1 MNALESYRKEHH
13 LTFEAI
19 ANMVGVK
26 KPTVWRHCAGDPI
39 SGESALLYH
48 TKLQIP
54 LEELRPDL
62 YPTPTSGHAQPQD
75 AA

>member
-1 MNALESYRKEHH
+1 MNALETYRTENG

-19 ANMVGVK
+19 AQTVALA

-48 TKLQIP
+48 TKLGRP
-54 LEELRPDL
+54 LEALRPDI
-62 YPTPTSGHAQPQD
+62 YAPDPTTEP
-75 AA
+75 